1 MLWACIHLPYIG
13 SDGLLRHRPAP
24 GPSGMRVGDL
34 DQWREPSGAR
44 VADEAQWL
52 SLLCAW
58 SYRFSSRVAPW
69 GNDAVLLEAGG
80 SLPLFGD
87 WPTLR
92 LRLQE
97 DLQALGFRHRI
108 ALAPTARAARVLAG
122 IADGLIASDLPQLRR
137 MLERVAIRQALLPG
151 DAGERLHRMGIR
163 HLRQLFGLPRDALQR
178 RFGAE
183 LPAAIDQM
191 LGQAGEFLACYRP
204 PERFE
209 QRIELSHEICH
220 HEALLFPV
228 RRMTA
233 DLAAFLV
240 ARDGGVQRFRLELEH
255 RAAPPT
261 VIAVGLLAPERDADS
276 LFECAR
282 GRLAPVQLPEPV
294 MALRL
299 CASELPP
306 FVPAAHDL
314 FDAMPSQ
321 ALSWPQLRERLRARL
336 GDHAVYQLT
345 PTVDPRPE
353 HAWARA
359 GGRSIAQ
366 APERPARPAWLLP
379 RPLPLRASDLH
390 VLSGPERLESGWWDG
405 EDVRRDYYVLQ
416 LPNGQRAWAFCHPG
430 ERGNWMVHGW
440 FA

>member
-1 MLWACIHLPYIG
+1 MLWACIHLPYLG
-13 SDGLLRHRPAP
+13 PDGLLRHRPADDIMQ
-24 GPSGMRVGDL
+24 S
-34 DQWREPSGAR
+34 RELSDAR

-69 GNDAVLLEAGG
+69 GSDAILLEAAG

-97 DLQALGFRHRI
+97 GLQALGFRHRI

-122 IADGLIASDLPQLRR
+122 IADGLSASDLPQLRR
-137 MLERVAIRQALLPG
+137 MLERIAIRQALLPG

-163 HLRQLFGLPRDALQR
+163 HLRQLFELPRDALQR

-183 LPAAIDQM
+183 LSAALDRM
-191 LGQAGEFLACYRP
+191 LGQAEEFLICYQP

-209 QRIELSHEICH
+209 QRVEFSHEICH
-220 HEALLFPV
+220 HEALLFPA

-240 ARDGGVQRFRLELEH
+240 ARDGGVQRFRIELEH
-255 RAAPPT
+255 RGVPPT
-261 VIAVGLLAPERDADS
+261 VIGIGLLAPERDAGL
-276 LFECAR
+276 LFECVQ
-282 GRLAPVQLPEPV
+282 GRLASVQLPDPV
-294 MALRL
+294 TALRL
-299 CASELPP
+299 CVTELPP

-321 ALSWPQLRERLRARL
+321 SLAWPQLRERLRARL
-336 GDHAVYQLT
+336 GDGAVYQLT

-359 GGRSIAQ
+359 GVGRIAP
-366 APERPARPAWLLP
+366 APERPARPTWLLP
-379 RPLPLRASDLH
+379 RPMPLCSSDLQI
-390 VLSGPERLESGWWDG
+390 LSGPERLESGWWDG
-405 EDVRRDYYVLQ
+405 GDVRRDYYVLQ
-416 LPNGQRAWAFCHPG
+416 LPTGQRAWAFCHPG